1 MLVKAGIKVS
11 SRSFFRGALVLSLAG
26 LFVKIIGAL
35 YKIPLARLIGKEG
48 IGLYQMAYPVYGILL
63 TLSTAGIPVAIS
75 ILVAEKQAQGDHY
88 GSRRIFRLSFAMLCG
103 FGLLFTLLMVLL
115 SPWLS
120 RYVFLDERVYYALLA
135 VSPAILLTSISSC
148 FRGYFQGH
156 QTMTPT
162 ALSQIIEQL
171 VRVTTVLLLAYLLM
185 PYGLALAA
193 AGATFGAVTGG
204 VASVATL
211 LFYYRRHKKRSRP
224 QRPVQPPEPVTH
236 WLKRIAALALPVS
249 VGGLVVPIMQV
260 IDAAIIP
267 MRLQVAGHSA
277 QDATGLYGQ
286 FSGMANPL
294 INIAPIV
301 TISISTALV
310 PVIAEAVAKGDRK
323 EIHRRINQA
332 LWSTFLIGLPAAA
345 GLLVLATPIC
355 DMLYAEPDVGPL
367 VAVLTPS
374 TLLLGLYQ
382 TTRGALQGMGKTY
395 LPVVNLTAG
404 IVIKGTL
411 NYLLVAIPA
420 LSIQGAGIATVTGFT
435 VSVVL
440 NWYFVKKYT
449 GFSLDWRKT
458 VILPL
463 ISTGIMAVFTVV
475 VYLLVSSSAGNTLGV
490 LAAIITGIVTYT
502 LAILATGGVTAAD
515 LKIIPSLGPKLAAR
529 LERFRFFRP

>member
-1 MLVKAGIKVS
+1 MS

-193 AGATFGAVTGG
+193 
-204 VASVATL
+204 
-211 LFYYRRHKKRSRP
+211 
-224 QRPVQPPEPVTH
+224 
-236 WLKRIAALALPVS
+236 
-249 VGGLVVPIMQV
+249 
-260 IDAAIIP
+260 
-267 MRLQVAGHSA
+267 
-277 QDATGLYGQ
+277 
-286 FSGMANPL
+286 
-294 INIAPIV
+294 
-301 TISISTALV
+301 
-310 PVIAEAVAKGDRK
+310 
-323 EIHRRINQA
+323 
-332 LWSTFLIGLPAAA
+332 
-345 GLLVLATPIC
+345 
-355 DMLYAEPDVGPL
+355 
-367 VAVLTPS
+367 
-374 TLLLGLYQ
+374 
-382 TTRGALQGMGKTY
+382 
-395 LPVVNLTAG
+395 
-404 IVIKGTL
+404 
-411 NYLLVAIPA
+411 
-420 LSIQGAGIATVTGFT
+420 
-435 VSVVL
+435 
-440 NWYFVKKYT
+440 
-449 GFSLDWRKT
+449 
-458 VILPL
+458 
-463 ISTGIMAVFTVV
+463 
-475 VYLLVSSSAGNTLGV
+475 
-490 LAAIITGIVTYT
+490 
-502 LAILATGGVTAAD
+502 
-515 LKIIPSLGPKLAAR
+515 
-529 LERFRFFRP
+529 